1 MSYQIIDEKIV
12 GKTVSADGSFMQM
25 KLMHIVCDAAADI
38 PAPEPAWSAGSR
50 CDVLEDSG
58 SVRLLSSA
66 REWMPVNFYNQGGS
80 GGDFDPDSY
89 YTKPQT
95 DARITEKVAEI
106 VADAPEDFDTLKEMS
121 DWISQ
126 HEESA
131 AAMNTAIRANATAI
145 TGKVDKETGKGLS
158 TNDYS
163 TAEKT
168 KLAGLSNY
176 DDTSLQTTVANK
188 VDKVTGK
195 GLSTEDFTTDEKTK
209 LAGIETSATHVGQT
223 IPAGTEYSIAG
234 DVYTVGAN
242 AEIFNDYANNKAIG
256 TNAHA
261 EGGNNTAL
269 GNYAHAEGNT
279 TEAYGAY
286 THAEGN
292 ETRAYGLYSHAEGKN
307 TWTNGT
313 SSHAE
318 GNYTMANYANS
329 HSEGLY
335 TVANS
340 ECQHVQGKYNRSDQN
355 NKYAFIIGNGT
366 GSNARSNA
374 FAVDWNGLVYVCDSE
389 TGINLNTLASGMNNK
404 VDKITGK
411 GLSTEDFTT
420 AEKTKL
426 AGIETGAEVNIQS
439 DWEQSDST
447 ADDFIKNKPT
457 LGSAASRS
465 VVLSLSNA
473 GSGLPTA
480 GTVYNA
486 LENKVDK
493 VTGKGLSTEDYTTAE
508 KNKLAVLSEL
518 NTATVTVDLNSQTWT
533 ESANGLFYTGNI
545 SVTNLYR
552 VFSTIITGFSALKP
566 TDNVAVIANS
576 DKTAI
581 RLTASTNTFSNNANI
596 TVSVF
601 GRFTS

>member
-1 MSYQIIDEKIV
+1 MSRNEDILRAMID
-12 GKTVSADGSFMQM
+12 GTAYTN
-25 KLMHIVCDAAADI
+25 
-38 PAPEPAWSAGSR
+38 APKSRNEELLLELKDVIEAG
-50 CDVLEDSG
+50 G
-58 SVRLLSSA
+58 LS
-66 REWMPVNFYNQGGS
+66 
-80 GGDFDPDSY
+80 PDNY
-89 YTKPQT
+89 YTKQQT
-95 DARITEKVAEI
+95 DTKITEKVAEI
-106 VADAPEDFDTLKEMS
+106 VADAPQDFDTLKEIS
-121 DWISQ
+121 DWIDS
-126 HEESA
+126 HEDSA
-131 AAMNTAIRANATAI
+131 AAMNSAIRANTTAI

-158 TNDYS
+158 T
-163 TAEKT
+163 
-168 KLAGLSNY
+168 
-176 DDTSLQTTVANK
+176 
-188 VDKVTGK
+188 
-195 GLSTEDFTTDEKTK
+195 EDFTTAEKTK

-329 HSEGLY
+329 HSEGMY

-366 GSNARSNA
+366 DRNSRSNA

-457 LGSAASRS
+457 LGSAASRDVS
-465 VVLSLSNA
+465 STLVAYGAGLITSELLYNELSHKVNKITGKGLSTNDYTTAEKTKLAGLSNYDD
-473 GSGLPTA
+473 TA
-480 GTVYNA
+480 LQTAVA
-486 LENKVDK
+486 NKVDK
-493 VTGKGLSTEDYTTAE
+493 VSGKGLSTEDYTTAE

-518 NTATVTVDLNSQTWT
+518 NTATVTIDLNSQTWT

-552 VFSTIITGFSALKP
+552 ALSAIITGFSALKP

>member
-1 MSYQIIDEKIV
+1 MSRNEDILRAMID
-12 GKTVSADGSFMQM
+12 GTAYTN
-25 KLMHIVCDAAADI
+25 
-38 PAPEPAWSAGSR
+38 APKSRNEELLLELKDVIEAGG
-50 CDVLEDSG
+50 L
-58 SVRLLSSA
+58 
-66 REWMPVNFYNQGGS
+66 
-80 GGDFDPDSY
+80 DPDDY
-89 YTKPQT
+89 YTKTET
-95 DARITEKVAEI
+95 DTKITEKVAEI
-106 VADAPEDFDTLKEMS
+106 VADAPQDFDTLKEIS
-121 DWISQ
+121 DWIDS
-126 HEESA
+126 HEDSA
-131 AAMNTAIRANATAI
+131 AAMNSAIKANTTAI
-145 TGKVDKETGKGLS
+145 TGKVDKV
-158 TNDYS
+158 N
-163 TAEKT
+163 
-168 KLAGLSNY
+168 
-176 DDTSLQTTVANK
+176 
-188 VDKVTGK
+188 GK
-195 GLSTEDFTTDEKTK
+195 GLSTEDFTTAEKTK

-242 AEIFNDYANNKAIG
+242 AEIFNDYTNNKAIG
-256 TNAHA
+256 INAHA

-389 TGINLNTLASGMNNK
+389 TGINLNTLVSGMNNK

-426 AGIETGAEVNIQS
+426 AGIETGAKVNIQS

-457 LGSAASRS
+457 LGSAASRN
-465 VVLSLSNA
+465 VAFDVALGDA
-473 GSGLPTA
+473 GLITSGLL
-480 GTVYNA
+480 YNE
-486 LENKVDK
+486 LSYKVNK
-493 VTGKGLSTEDYTTAE
+493 VTGKGLSTNDYTTAE

-518 NTATVTVDLNSQTWT
+518 NTATVTIDLNSQTWT

-552 VFSTIITGFSALKP
+552 ALSAIITGFSALKP

-581 RLTASTNTFSNNANI
+581 RLTASTNTFSNQANI

-601 GRFTS
+601 GRFTSSS